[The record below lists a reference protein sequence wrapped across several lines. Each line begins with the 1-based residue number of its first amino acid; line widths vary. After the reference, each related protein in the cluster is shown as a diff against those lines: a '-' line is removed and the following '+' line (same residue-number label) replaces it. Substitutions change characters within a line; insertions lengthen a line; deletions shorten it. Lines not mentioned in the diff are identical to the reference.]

1 MHTPRP
7 VNFRTLDLNLLRV
20 FDRVMAES
28 DVIVVC
34 ALLTPET
41 RHLVNARA
49 FSLMKPTAYYINVGR
64 GPIRGRVEHVHSG
77 AAALFESLEQ
87 LLACMQDALDARGR
101 RRIPPHSRNRSKA
114 DPARLTTPRRDHEA

>member
-1 MHTPRP
+1 LIAMTKPTRSPRSAQRAALP
-7 VNFRTLDLNLLRV
+7 
-20 FDRVMAES
+20 AE
-28 DVIVVC
+28 
-34 ALLTPET
+34 
-41 RHLVNARA
+41 RA
-49 FSLMKPTAYYINVGR
+49 FVVQLRGDANLGR

-101 RRIPPHSRNRSKA
+101 RRIPPHSPNRSKA